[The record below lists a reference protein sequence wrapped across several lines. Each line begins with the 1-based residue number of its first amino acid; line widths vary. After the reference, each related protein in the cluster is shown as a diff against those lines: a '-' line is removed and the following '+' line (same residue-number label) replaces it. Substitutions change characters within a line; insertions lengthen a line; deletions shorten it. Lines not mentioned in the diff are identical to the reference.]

1 MYNRTYNMFYLIAA
15 VLFLNSTITFAAV
28 EPNLSD
34 ILDQASEHLN
44 SISSIRYS
52 SSIETIE
59 TIKTKEGQGNSLKVE
74 QIDQIFI
81 YDRGK
86 YRASVASPDPAE
98 YQFQREFAFNGYIY
112 QELNPY
118 QSSLNITRKR
128 SLVPYGI
135 MEIITT
141 SYLFAIQPGPNSEFS
156 LETLRKDTVWQ
167 NVKSIARYHSQQ
179 EIMGHQ
185 CVVLRIPYS
194 VVPPGATK
202 RELVQVVAFAEDLNW
217 FPVRFESEVDG
228 IIASRWELTKYVVNR
243 VGDSKFVMPLSL
255 KGIAFNS
262 DGEIW
267 KSTTLVVKPESV
279 EINKPIP
286 EEIFTIDFSLA
297 ETVWDNDA
305 QVFLKQKRE

>member
-1 MYNRTYNMFYLIAA
+1 MYNRIYNMLYLTVA
-15 VLFLNSTITFAAV
+15 VLFLNSAITFADDQL
-28 EPNLSD
+28 NLSN
-34 ILDQASEHLN
+34 ILDHACKHLN

-52 SSIETIE
+52 SSIKTNIE
-59 TIKTKEGQGNSLKVE
+59 TKEEQGSASKVE
-74 QIDQIFI
+74 QIDQTFI

-86 YRASVASPDPAE
+86 YRVSVASPNLTN
-98 YQFQREFAFNGYIY
+98 YREMAFNGHIY
-112 QELNPY
+112 QELNSA

-128 SLVPYGI
+128 SLVPYGV

-141 SYLFAIQPGPNSEFS
+141 SYLFAIQPDPNSEFS
-156 LETLRKDTVWQ
+156 LETLRQDKVWQ
-167 NVKSIARYHSQQ
+167 NVKNIARYHSQQ
-179 EIMGHQ
+179 EIMGHR
-185 CVVLRIPYS
+185 CVVLRIPY
-194 VVPPGATK
+194 PIPLGATE

-228 IIASRWELTKYVVNR
+228 IIATRWELSKYVVNH

-255 KGIAFNS
+255 KGIAFNP

-297 ETVWDNDA
+297 ETVRDNDA